1 MEFWTDWYDGQMS
14 APSPLLLALTA
25 SYCPLEKLLLSKNAR
40 PSSGAIFVIF
50 FSGGF
55 TIVALALAAVRPV
68 FEPIFLITK
77 LASFFLPSFDF
88 EVQLV
93 KLQELHGCL

>member
-1 MEFWTDWYDGQMS
+1 MS
-14 APSPLLLALTA
+14 APSPLLLVISAP
-25 SYCPLEKLLLSKNAR
+25 YCPLEKLLLSKNAR
-40 PSSGAIFVIF
+40 PSPGAIFVIF

-68 FEPIFLITK
+68 FKLIFFSLQNWHF
-77 LASFFLPSFDF
+77 FFLPSFDF
-88 EVQLV
+88 VLQLV